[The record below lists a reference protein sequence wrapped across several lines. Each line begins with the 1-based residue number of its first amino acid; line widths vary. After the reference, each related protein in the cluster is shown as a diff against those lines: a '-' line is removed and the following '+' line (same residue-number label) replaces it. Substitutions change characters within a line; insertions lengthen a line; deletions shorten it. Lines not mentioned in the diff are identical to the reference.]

1 MKRTFLLLVCTV
13 CALLPTSAQKVISAK
28 VAGVVYEALSDST
41 AKVTGWEHKST
52 NLSIPSTL
60 KLKGKIRKVV
70 AIAPRA
76 FAKDDQG
83 SITDIVLPKYLV
95 EIGEDAFRGSDI
107 ASVEMPNTVK
117 RLGVHAFA
125 DCKNLKNVT
134 LSSSLTLIPMGAFSG
149 CEALEELQ
157 VPASVKKIAD
167 LAFEASGL
175 KEMELPMGVE
185 MVGAGAFFNCQ
196 QLEKLA
202 FPNSL
207 KRLGVCC
214 FLYCNKL
221 KSLTLPDQ
229 KPRRMQPS
237 VNIDKNL
244 PDDNSLGIKGPALA
258 DVRSNS
264 SSSCPHYAVKDILSM
279 TKEYPEF
286 PYNSSPFAR
295 QNLRKIVKSFSYFA
309 FDMVNSRMADWQ
321 KKKDYETAEQWR
333 ERVTSEN
340 REKKLNEVIANVRKN
355 FIAAYTTNSLKG
367 TLGVYDTDYGTYPVS
382 IDGLG
387 RIYAKVP
394 AEDADLFKGYWNQ
407 IQLVPQYGVID
418 DQLALLS
425 CEFKLGDKVYQSAS
439 SYSNDGSNEFLANL
453 PPLEFDLKGG
463 TAAKKA
469 NSQLEVVDNALDI
482 NIPVTNE
489 ENKKTFAVII
499 GNENYERVTKVQ
511 YALNDAKVFASYCKK
526 TLGLPKDNIRIYRDA
541 TYGTM
546 LSALDDIKSIA
557 SAFEGDLNVIFYYA
571 GHGVPSESD
580 KTAYLLPVDASGQ
593 HTEVCLSTKRLY
605 DTLDGLHAKRVLVFM
620 DACFSGAQRGEGM
633 LASARGVALKVKQD
647 APKGNMVVFSAATGD
662 ETAYPYKEKGHGL
675 FTYYLLKKLQDTK
688 GNVSLGELSEYLTDN
703 VKRQSVVIN
712 RKVQTPSTIPSASMA
727 SAWRDIKLK

>member
-28 VAGVVYEALSDST
+28 VAGVIYEALSDST

-70 AIAPRA
+70 ALAPRA

-237 VNIDKNL
+237 ANIDKNL

-367 TLGVYDTDYGTYPVS
+367 TLGVYDTDYGTYPVN

-407 IQLVPQYGVID
+407 IQLVPKYGVID

-620 DACFSGAQRGEGM
+620 DACFSGAQRGVGM

-688 GNVSLGELSEYLTDN
+688 GDVTLGELSDYVNKE
-703 VKRQSVVIN
+703 VRRQSVVIN
-712 RKVQTPSTIPSASMA
+712 HKSQSPTVVPAAGMSDWTS
-727 SAWRDIKLK
+727 IKLK

>member
-1 MKRTFLLLVCTV
+1 MKRTFLLLVCIL
-13 CALLPTSAQKVISAK
+13 CALIPMSAQKVISAK
-28 VAGVVYEALSDST
+28 VAGVIYEALSDST

-52 NLSIPSTL
+52 SLSIPSSL
-60 KLKGKIRKVV
+60 KIKGKIRKVV

-76 FAKDDQG
+76 FAKDEQG

-95 EIGEDAFRGSDI
+95 EIGEEAFRGSDVTSI
-107 ASVEMPNTVK
+107 LMPNTVK
-117 RLGVHAFA
+117 SLGTHAFE
-125 DCKNLKNVT
+125 DCKKLKEVT
-134 LSSSLTLIPMGAFSG
+134 LSSSLTLIPMAAFRG
-149 CEALEELQ
+149 CDALQELQ
-157 VPASVKKIAD
+157 VPASVTKIAD

-175 KEMELPMGVE
+175 KELELPMGVE
-185 MVGAGAFFNCQ
+185 TVGAGAFYNCQ

-207 KRLGVCC
+207 KKLGVCC

-237 VNIDKNL
+237 ANIDKNL
-244 PDDNSLGIKGPALA
+244 PDDNSFGIKGPALT
-258 DVRSNS
+258 DVRSNAS
-264 SSSCPHYAVKDILSM
+264 ASCPNYAVKDILSM

-295 QNLRKIVKSFSYFA
+295 QNLRRIVKSFSYFA

-321 KKKDYETAEQWR
+321 KKKDYETAQQWK
-333 ERVTSEN
+333 ERVTPEN
-340 REKKLNEVIANVRKN
+340 REKKLDEVIDNVRKN
-355 FIAAYTTNSLKG
+355 YIAAYTTNMVKG
-367 TLGVYDTDYGTYPVS
+367 NLGVYDTDYGTYPVS

-394 AEDADLFKGYWNQ
+394 AEEADLFKGYWNQ
-407 IQLVPQYGVID
+407 IQLEPQYGVID
-418 DQLALLS
+418 DQLAILS
-425 CEFKLGDKVYQSAS
+425 CQFKLGDKVYQSAS
-439 SYSNDGSNEFLANL
+439 SYKNDGSSEFLANL
-453 PPLEFDLKGG
+453 PPLEIDLHGG
-463 TAAKKA
+463 SAAKSV

-482 NIPVTNE
+482 NIPETNE
-489 ENKKTFAVII
+489 ENKKTFAVVI
-499 GNENYERVTKVQ
+499 GNENYERVTKVK

-526 TLGLPKDNIRIYRDA
+526 TLGLPKENIRVYRDA
-541 TYGTM
+541 TFGTM

-580 KTAYLLPVDASGQ
+580 KAAYLLPVDASGQ
-593 HTEVCLSTKRLY
+593 NTEVCLSTKRLY

-620 DACFSGAQRGEGM
+620 DACFSGAQRGDGM

-688 GNVSLGELSEYLTDN
+688 GDVTLGELSEYVN
-703 VKRQSVVIN
+703 KEVRRQSVVIN
-712 RKVQTPSTIPSASMA
+712 HKSQSPTVVPADGMNDWSN
-727 SAWRDIKLK
+727 IKLR

>member
-1 MKRTFLLLVCTV
+1 MKRTFLLLVCIL
-13 CALLPTSAQKVISAK
+13 CALIPMSAQKVISAK
-28 VAGVVYEALSDST
+28 VAGVIYEALSDST

-52 NLSIPSTL
+52 SLSIPSSL
-60 KLKGKIRKVV
+60 KIKGKIRKVV

-76 FAKDDQG
+76 FAKDEQG

-95 EIGEDAFRGSDI
+95 EIGEEAFKGSDVTSI
-107 ASVEMPNTVK
+107 LMPNTVK
-117 RLGVHAFA
+117 SLGIHAFE
-125 DCKNLKNVT
+125 DCKKLKEVT
-134 LSSSLTLIPMGAFSG
+134 LSSSLTLIPMAAFRG
-149 CEALEELQ
+149 CDALQELQ
-157 VPASVKKIAD
+157 VPASVTKIAD

-185 MVGAGAFFNCQ
+185 TVGAGAFYNCQ

-207 KRLGVCC
+207 KKLGVCC

-229 KPRRMQPS
+229 KPRRMQPPA
-237 VNIDKNL
+237 NIDKNL
-244 PDDNSLGIKGPALA
+244 PDDNSLGIKGPALT

-264 SSSCPHYAVKDILSM
+264 SASCPNYAVKDILSM

-295 QNLRKIVKSFSYFA
+295 QNLRRIVKSFSYFA

-321 KKKDYETAEQWR
+321 KKKDYETAQQWK
-333 ERVTSEN
+333 ERVTPEN
-340 REKKLNEVIANVRKN
+340 REKKLDEVIDNVRKN
-355 FIAAYTTNSLKG
+355 YIAAYTTNMVKG
-367 TLGVYDTDYGTYPVS
+367 NLGVYDTDYGTYPVS

-394 AEDADLFKGYWNQ
+394 AEEADLFKGYWNQ
-407 IQLVPQYGVID
+407 IQLEPQYGVID
-418 DQLALLS
+418 DQLAILS
-425 CEFKLGDKVYQSAS
+425 CQFKLGDKVYQSAS
-439 SYSNDGSNEFLANL
+439 SFKNDGSSEFLANL
-453 PPLEFDLKGG
+453 PPLEIDLHGG
-463 TAAKKA
+463 SAARTAS
-469 NSQLEVVDNALDI
+469 SQMEVVDNALDI
-482 NIPVTNE
+482 NIPETNE

-499 GNENYERVTKVQ
+499 GNENYERVTKVK

-526 TLGLPKDNIRIYRDA
+526 TLGLPKENIRVYRDA
-541 TYGTM
+541 TFGTM

-580 KTAYLLPVDASGQ
+580 KAAYLLPVDASGQ
-593 HTEVCLSTKRLY
+593 NTEVCLSTKRLY

-620 DACFSGAQRGEGM
+620 DACFSGAQRGDGM

-688 GNVSLGELSEYLTDN
+688 GDVTLGELSEYVN
-703 VKRQSVVIN
+703 KEVRRQSVVIN
-712 RKVQTPSTIPSASMA
+712 HKSQSPTVVPADGMSDWSN
-727 SAWRDIKLK
+727 IKLR

>member
-60 KLKGKIRKVV
+60 KMKGKIRKVV

-76 FAKDDQG
+76 FAKDDLG
-83 SITDIVLPKYLV
+83 TITDIVLPKYLV

-207 KRLGVCC
+207 KRLGVCS

-237 VNIDKNL
+237 ANIDKNL

-463 TAAKKA
+463 SAAKKA

-482 NIPVTNE
+482 NIPETNE

-511 YALNDAKVFASYCKK
+511 YALNDAKVFASYCRK

-688 GNVSLGELSEYLTDN
+688 GDVTLGELSDYVNKE
-703 VKRQSVVIN
+703 VRRQSVVIN
-712 RKVQTPSTIPSASMA
+712 HKSQSPTVVPAAGMSDWTS
-727 SAWRDIKLK
+727 IKLK

>member
-83 SITDIVLPKYLV
+83 AITDIVLPKYLV

-207 KRLGVCC
+207 KRLGVCS

-237 VNIDKNL
+237 ANIDKNL

-688 GNVSLGELSEYLTDN
+688 GDVTLGELSDYVNKE
-703 VKRQSVVIN
+703 VRRQSVVIN
-712 RKVQTPSTIPSASMA
+712 HKSQSPTVVPAAGMSDWTS
-727 SAWRDIKLK
+727 IKLK

>member
-237 VNIDKNL
+237 ANIDKNL

-499 GNENYERVTKVQ
+499 GNENYERVAKVQ

-688 GNVSLGELSEYLTDN
+688 GDVTLGELSDYVNKE
-703 VKRQSVVIN
+703 VRRQSVVIN
-712 RKVQTPSTIPSASMA
+712 HKSQSPTVVPAAGMSDWTS
-727 SAWRDIKLK
+727 IKLK

>member
-28 VAGVVYEALSDST
+28 IAGVVYEALSDST

-60 KLKGKIRKVV
+60 KMKGKIRKVV

-207 KRLGVCC
+207 KRLGVCS

-237 VNIDKNL
+237 ANIDKNL

-511 YALNDAKVFASYCKK
+511 YALNDAKVFASYCRK

-688 GNVSLGELSEYLTDN
+688 GDVTLGELSDYVNKE
-703 VKRQSVVIN
+703 VRRQSVVIN
-712 RKVQTPSTIPSASMA
+712 HKSQSPTVVPAAGMSDWTS
-727 SAWRDIKLK
+727 IKLK

>member
-157 VPASVKKIAD
+157 VPASVKKVAD

-185 MVGAGAFFNCQ
+185 SVGAGAFFNCQ

-207 KRLGVCC
+207 KRLGVCS

-237 VNIDKNL
+237 ANIDKNL

-463 TAAKKA
+463 SAAKKA

-482 NIPVTNE
+482 NIPETNE

-511 YALNDAKVFASYCKK
+511 YALNDAKVFASYCRK

-546 LSALDDIKSIA
+546 LTALDDIKSIA

-688 GNVSLGELSEYLTDN
+688 GDVTLGELSDYVNKE
-703 VKRQSVVIN
+703 VRRQSVVIN
-712 RKVQTPSTIPSASMA
+712 HKSQSPTVVPAAGMSDWTS
-727 SAWRDIKLK
+727 IKLK

>member
-28 VAGVVYEALSDST
+28 IAGVVYEALSDST

-60 KLKGKIRKVV
+60 KMKGKIRKVV
-70 AIAPRA
+70 TIAPRA

-83 SITDIVLPKYLV
+83 TITDIVLPKYLV

-207 KRLGVCC
+207 KRLGVCS

-237 VNIDKNL
+237 ANIDKNL

-453 PPLEFDLKGG
+453 PPLEFDLKDG

-482 NIPVTNE
+482 NIPETNE

-511 YALNDAKVFASYCKK
+511 YALNDAKVFASYCRK

-688 GNVSLGELSEYLTDN
+688 GDVTLGELSDYVNKE
-703 VKRQSVVIN
+703 VRRQSVVIN
-712 RKVQTPSTIPSASMA
+712 HKSQSPTVVPAAGMSDWTS
-727 SAWRDIKLK
+727 IKLK

>member
-13 CALLPTSAQKVISAK
+13 CALLPTSAQRVISAK
-28 VAGVVYEALSDST
+28 IAGVVYEALSDST

-60 KLKGKIRKVV
+60 KMKGKIRKVV

-76 FAKDDQG
+76 FAKDDLG
-83 SITDIVLPKYLV
+83 AITDIVLPKYLV
-95 EIGEDAFRGSDI
+95 EIGEEAFRGSDI

-157 VPASVKKIAD
+157 VPASVRKVAD

-185 MVGAGAFFNCQ
+185 SVGAGAFFNCQ

-207 KRLGVCC
+207 KRLGVCS

-237 VNIDKNL
+237 ANIDKNL

-463 TAAKKA
+463 SAAKKA

-482 NIPVTNE
+482 NIPETNE

-511 YALNDAKVFASYCKK
+511 YALNDAKVFASYCRK

-688 GNVSLGELSEYLTDN
+688 GDVTLGELSDYVNKE
-703 VKRQSVVIN
+703 VRRQSVVIN
-712 RKVQTPSTIPSASMA
+712 HKSQSPTVVPAAGMSDWTS
-727 SAWRDIKLK
+727 IKLK

>member
-1 MKRTFLLLVCTV
+1 MKRTFLLLVCIL
-13 CALLPTSAQKVISAK
+13 CALIPMSAQKVISTK
-28 VAGVVYEALSDST
+28 VAGVIYEALSDST
-41 AKVTGWEHKST
+41 AKVTGWEHKSAS
-52 NLSIPSTL
+52 LSIPSSL
-60 KLKGKIRKVV
+60 KMKGKIRKVV

-95 EIGEDAFRGSDI
+95 EIGEEAFKGSDVTSI
-107 ASVEMPNTVK
+107 LMPNTVK
-117 RLGVHAFA
+117 SLGTHAFE
-125 DCKNLKNVT
+125 DCKKLKEVT
-134 LSSSLTLIPMGAFSG
+134 LSSSLTLIPMAAFRG
-149 CEALEELQ
+149 CDALQELQ
-157 VPASVKKIAD
+157 VPASVTKIAD

-185 MVGAGAFFNCQ
+185 TVGAGAFYNCQ

-207 KRLGVCC
+207 KKLGVCC

-237 VNIDKNL
+237 ANIDKNL
-244 PDDNSLGIKGPALA
+244 LDDNSLGIKGPALT

-264 SSSCPHYAVKDILSM
+264 SASCPNYAVKDILSM

-295 QNLRKIVKSFSYFA
+295 QNLRRIVKSFSYFA

-321 KKKDYETAEQWR
+321 KKKDYETAQQWK
-333 ERVTSEN
+333 ERVTPEN
-340 REKKLNEVIANVRKN
+340 REKKLDEVIDNVRKN
-355 FIAAYTTNSLKG
+355 YIAAYTTNMVKG
-367 TLGVYDTDYGTYPVS
+367 NLGVYDTDYGTYPVS

-394 AEDADLFKGYWNQ
+394 AEEADLFKGYWNQ
-407 IQLVPQYGVID
+407 IQLEPQYGVID
-418 DQLALLS
+418 DQLAILS
-425 CEFKLGDKVYQSAS
+425 CQFKLGDKVYQSAS
-439 SYSNDGSNEFLANL
+439 SYKNDGSSEFLANL
-453 PPLEFDLKGG
+453 PPLEIDLHGG
-463 TAAKKA
+463 SAARTA

-482 NIPVTNE
+482 NIPETNE

-499 GNENYERVTKVQ
+499 GNENYERVTKVK

-526 TLGLPKDNIRIYRDA
+526 TLGLPKENIRVYRDA
-541 TYGTM
+541 TFGTM

-580 KTAYLLPVDASGQ
+580 KAAYLLPVDASGQ
-593 HTEVCLSTKRLY
+593 NTEVCLSTKRLY

-620 DACFSGAQRGEGM
+620 DACFSGAQRGDGM

-688 GNVSLGELSEYLTDN
+688 GDVTLGELSEYVN
-703 VKRQSVVIN
+703 KEVRRQSVVIN
-712 RKVQTPSTIPSASMA
+712 HKSQSPTVVPADGMNDWSS
-727 SAWRDIKLK
+727 IKLR

>member
-28 VAGVVYEALSDST
+28 IAGVVYEALSDST

-60 KLKGKIRKVV
+60 KFKGKIRKVV

-76 FAKDDQG
+76 FAKDDLG
-83 SITDIVLPKYLV
+83 AITDIVLPKYLV

-117 RLGVHAFA
+117 RLGVNAFA

-207 KRLGVCC
+207 KRLGVCS

-237 VNIDKNL
+237 ANIDKNL

-394 AEDADLFKGYWNQ
+394 AEDAELFKGYWNQ

-463 TAAKKA
+463 SAAKKA

-511 YALNDAKVFASYCKK
+511 YALNDAKVFASYCRK

-688 GNVSLGELSEYLTDN
+688 GDVTLGELSDYVNKE
-703 VKRQSVVIN
+703 VRRQSVVIN
-712 RKVQTPSTIPSASMA
+712 HKSQSPTVVPAAGMSDWTS
-727 SAWRDIKLK
+727 IKLK

>member
-83 SITDIVLPKYLV
+83 AITDIVLPKYLV

-557 SAFEGDLNVIFYYA
+557 SAFEGDLNVIFYYS

-688 GNVSLGELSEYLTDN
+688 GDVTLGELSDYVNKE
-703 VKRQSVVIN
+703 VRRQSVVIN
-712 RKVQTPSTIPSASMA
+712 HKSQSPTVVPAAGMSDWTS
-727 SAWRDIKLK
+727 IKLK

>member
-28 VAGVVYEALSDST
+28 IAGVVYEALSDST

-60 KLKGKIRKVV
+60 KMKGKIRKVV

-76 FAKDDQG
+76 FAKDDLG
-83 SITDIVLPKYLV
+83 AITDIVLPKYLV
-95 EIGEDAFRGSDI
+95 EIGEEAFRGSDI

-157 VPASVKKIAD
+157 VPASVRKVAD

-185 MVGAGAFFNCQ
+185 SVGAGAFFNCQ

-237 VNIDKNL
+237 ANIDKNL

-367 TLGVYDTDYGTYPVS
+367 TLGVYDTDYGTYPVN

-407 IQLVPQYGVID
+407 IQLVPKYGVID

-688 GNVSLGELSEYLTDN
+688 GDVTLGELSDYVNKE
-703 VKRQSVVIN
+703 VRRQSVVIN
-712 RKVQTPSTIPSASMA
+712 HKSQSPTVVPAAGMSDWTS
-727 SAWRDIKLK
+727 IKLK

>member
-1 MKRTFLLLVCTV
+1 MKRTFLLLVCIL
-13 CALLPTSAQKVISAK
+13 CALIPMSAQKVISAK
-28 VAGVVYEALSDST
+28 VAGVIYEALSDST

-237 VNIDKNL
+237 ANIDKNL

-407 IQLVPQYGVID
+407 IQLVPKYGVID

-688 GNVSLGELSEYLTDN
+688 GDVTLGELSDYVNKE
-703 VKRQSVVIN
+703 VRRQSVVIN
-712 RKVQTPSTIPSASMA
+712 HKSQSPTVVPAAGMSDWTS
-727 SAWRDIKLK
+727 IKLK

>member
-13 CALLPTSAQKVISAK
+13 CALLPTSAQRVISAK
-28 VAGVVYEALSDST
+28 IAGVVYEALSDST

-60 KLKGKIRKVV
+60 KMKGKIRKVV

-76 FAKDDQG
+76 FAKDDLG
-83 SITDIVLPKYLV
+83 AITDIVLPKYLV
-95 EIGEDAFRGSDI
+95 EIGEEAFRGSDI

-157 VPASVKKIAD
+157 VPASVRKVAD

-185 MVGAGAFFNCQ
+185 SVGAGAFFNCQ

-207 KRLGVCC
+207 KRLGVCS

-237 VNIDKNL
+237 ANIDKNL

-367 TLGVYDTDYGTYPVS
+367 TLGVYDTDYGTYPVN

-407 IQLVPQYGVID
+407 IQLVPKYGVID

-688 GNVSLGELSEYLTDN
+688 GDVTLGELSDYVNKE
-703 VKRQSVVIN
+703 VRRQSVVIN
-712 RKVQTPSTIPSASMA
+712 HKSQSPTVVPAAGMSDWTS
-727 SAWRDIKLK
+727 IKLK

>member
-1 MKRTFLLLVCTV
+1 MKRTFLLLVCIL
-13 CALLPTSAQKVISAK
+13 CALIPMSAQKVISAK
-28 VAGVVYEALSDST
+28 VAGVIYEALSDST
-41 AKVTGWEHKST
+41 AKVTGWEHKSAS
-52 NLSIPSTL
+52 LSIPSSL
-60 KLKGKIRKVV
+60 KMKGKIRKVV

-95 EIGEDAFRGSDI
+95 EIGEEAFKGSDVTSI
-107 ASVEMPNTVK
+107 LMPNTVK
-117 RLGVHAFA
+117 NLGIHAFE
-125 DCKNLKNVT
+125 DCKKLKEVT
-134 LSSSLTLIPMGAFSG
+134 LSSSLTLIPMATFRG
-149 CEALEELQ
+149 CDALQELQ
-157 VPASVKKIAD
+157 VPASVTKIAD

-185 MVGAGAFFNCQ
+185 TVGAGAFYNCQ

-207 KRLGVCC
+207 KKLGVCC

-237 VNIDKNL
+237 ANIDKNL
-244 PDDNSLGIKGPALA
+244 PDDNSLGIKGPALT

-264 SSSCPHYAVKDILSM
+264 SASCPNYAVKDILSM

-295 QNLRKIVKSFSYFA
+295 QNLRRIVKSFSYFA

-321 KKKDYETAEQWR
+321 KKKDYETAQLWK
-333 ERVTSEN
+333 ERVTPEN
-340 REKKLNEVIANVRKN
+340 REKKLDEVIDNVRKN
-355 FIAAYTTNSLKG
+355 YIAAYTTNMVKG
-367 TLGVYDTDYGTYPVS
+367 NLGVYDTDYGTYPVS

-394 AEDADLFKGYWNQ
+394 AEEADLFKGYWNQ
-407 IQLVPQYGVID
+407 IQLEPQYGVID
-418 DQLALLS
+418 DQLAILS
-425 CEFKLGDKVYQSAS
+425 CQFKLGDKVYQSAS
-439 SYSNDGSNEFLANL
+439 SYKNDGSSEFLANL
-453 PPLEFDLKGG
+453 PPLEIDLHGG
-463 TAAKKA
+463 SAARTA

-482 NIPVTNE
+482 NIPETNE

-499 GNENYERVTKVQ
+499 GNENYERVTKVK

-526 TLGLPKDNIRIYRDA
+526 TLGLPKENIRVYRDA
-541 TYGTM
+541 TFGTM

-580 KTAYLLPVDASGQ
+580 KAAYLLPVDASGQ
-593 HTEVCLSTKRLY
+593 NTEVCLSTKRLY

-620 DACFSGAQRGEGM
+620 DACFSGAQRGDGM

-688 GNVSLGELSEYLTDN
+688 GDVTLGELSEYVN
-703 VKRQSVVIN
+703 KEVRRQSVVIN
-712 RKVQTPSTIPSASMA
+712 HKSQSPTVVPADGMNDWSS
-727 SAWRDIKLK
+727 IKLR

>member
-237 VNIDKNL
+237 ANIDKNL

-367 TLGVYDTDYGTYPVS
+367 TLGVYDTDYGTYPVN

-407 IQLVPQYGVID
+407 IQLVPKYGVID

-463 TAAKKA
+463 SAAKKA

-482 NIPVTNE
+482 NIPETNE

-511 YALNDAKVFASYCKK
+511 YALNDAKVFASYCRK

-688 GNVSLGELSEYLTDN
+688 GDVTLGELSDYVNKE
-703 VKRQSVVIN
+703 VRRQSVVIN
-712 RKVQTPSTIPSASMA
+712 HKSQSPTVVPAAGMSDWTS
-727 SAWRDIKLK
+727 IKLK

>member
-28 VAGVVYEALSDST
+28 IAGVVYEALSDST
-41 AKVTGWEHKST
+41 VKVTGWEHKST

-60 KLKGKIRKVV
+60 KMKGKIRKVV

-83 SITDIVLPKYLV
+83 TITDIVLPKYLV

-157 VPASVKKIAD
+157 VPASVKKVAD

-185 MVGAGAFFNCQ
+185 SVGAGAFFNCQ

-207 KRLGVCC
+207 KRLGVCS

-237 VNIDKNL
+237 ANIDKNL

-425 CEFKLGDKVYQSAS
+425 CEFKLGDKVY
-439 SYSNDGSNEFLANL
+439 
-453 PPLEFDLKGG
+453 
-463 TAAKKA
+463 
-469 NSQLEVVDNALDI
+469 
-482 NIPVTNE
+482 
-489 ENKKTFAVII
+489 
-499 GNENYERVTKVQ
+499 
-511 YALNDAKVFASYCKK
+511 
-526 TLGLPKDNIRIYRDA
+526 
-541 TYGTM
+541 
-546 LSALDDIKSIA
+546 
-557 SAFEGDLNVIFYYA
+557 
-571 GHGVPSESD
+571 
-580 KTAYLLPVDASGQ
+580 
-593 HTEVCLSTKRLY
+593 
-605 DTLDGLHAKRVLVFM
+605 
-620 DACFSGAQRGEGM
+620 
-633 LASARGVALKVKQD
+633 
-647 APKGNMVVFSAATGD
+647 
-662 ETAYPYKEKGHGL
+662 
-675 FTYYLLKKLQDTK
+675 
-688 GNVSLGELSEYLTDN
+688 
-703 VKRQSVVIN
+703 
-712 RKVQTPSTIPSASMA
+712 
-727 SAWRDIKLK
+727 

>member
-1 MKRTFLLLVCTV
+1 MKRTFLLLVCIL
-13 CALLPTSAQKVISAK
+13 CALIPMSAQKVISAK
-28 VAGVVYEALSDST
+28 VAGVIYEALSDST

-52 NLSIPSTL
+52 SLSIPSSL
-60 KLKGKIRKVV
+60 KIKGKIRKVV

-76 FAKDDQG
+76 FAKDEQG

-95 EIGEDAFRGSDI
+95 EIGEEAFKGSDVTSI
-107 ASVEMPNTVK
+107 LMPNTVK
-117 RLGVHAFA
+117 SLGTHAFE
-125 DCKNLKNVT
+125 DCRKLKEVT
-134 LSSSLTLIPMGAFSG
+134 LSSSLTLIPMAAFRG
-149 CEALEELQ
+149 CDALQELQ
-157 VPASVKKIAD
+157 VPASVTKIAD

-185 MVGAGAFFNCQ
+185 TVGAGAFYNCQ

-207 KRLGVCC
+207 KKLGVCC

-229 KPRRMQPS
+229 KPRRMQS
-237 VNIDKNL
+237 SANIDKNL
-244 PDDNSLGIKGPALA
+244 PDDNSLGIKGPALT

-264 SSSCPHYAVKDILSM
+264 SASCPNYAVKDILSM

-295 QNLRKIVKSFSYFA
+295 QNLRRIVKSFSYFA

-321 KKKDYETAEQWR
+321 KKKDYETAQQWK
-333 ERVTSEN
+333 ERVTPEN
-340 REKKLNEVIANVRKN
+340 REKKLDEVIDNVRKN
-355 FIAAYTTNSLKG
+355 YIAAYTTNMVKG
-367 TLGVYDTDYGTYPVS
+367 NLGVYDTDYGTYPVS

-394 AEDADLFKGYWNQ
+394 AEEADLFKGYWNQ
-407 IQLVPQYGVID
+407 IQLEPQYGVID
-418 DQLALLS
+418 DQLAILS
-425 CEFKLGDKVYQSAS
+425 CQFKLGDKVYQSAS
-439 SYSNDGSNEFLANL
+439 SYKNDGSSEFLANL
-453 PPLEFDLKGG
+453 PPLEIDLHGG
-463 TAAKKA
+463 SAARTA

-482 NIPVTNE
+482 NIPETNE

-499 GNENYERVTKVQ
+499 GNENYERVTKVK

-526 TLGLPKDNIRIYRDA
+526 TLGLPKENIRVYRDA
-541 TYGTM
+541 TFGTM

-580 KTAYLLPVDASGQ
+580 KAAYLLPVDASGQ
-593 HTEVCLSTKRLY
+593 NTEVCLSTKRLY

-620 DACFSGAQRGEGM
+620 DACFSGAQRGDGM

-688 GNVSLGELSEYLTDN
+688 GDVTLGELSEYVN
-703 VKRQSVVIN
+703 KEVRRQSVVIN
-712 RKVQTPSTIPSASMA
+712 HKSQSPTVVPATGMNDWSN
-727 SAWRDIKLK
+727 IKLR

>member
-28 VAGVVYEALSDST
+28 IAGVVYEALSDST

-60 KLKGKIRKVV
+60 KMKGKIRKVV

-83 SITDIVLPKYLV
+83 TITDIVLPKYLV

-157 VPASVKKIAD
+157 VPASVKKVAD

-185 MVGAGAFFNCQ
+185 SVGAGAFFNCQ

-207 KRLGVCC
+207 KRLGVCS

-237 VNIDKNL
+237 ANIDKNL

-463 TAAKKA
+463 SAAKKA

-482 NIPVTNE
+482 NIPETNE

-511 YALNDAKVFASYCKK
+511 YALNDAKVFASYCRK

-557 SAFEGDLNVIFYYA
+557 SAFDGDLNVIFYYA

-688 GNVSLGELSEYLTDN
+688 GDVTLGELSDYVNKE
-703 VKRQSVVIN
+703 VRRQSVVIN
-712 RKVQTPSTIPSASMA
+712 HKSQSPTVVPAAGMSDWTS
-727 SAWRDIKLK
+727 IKLK

>member
-28 VAGVVYEALSDST
+28 IAGVVYEALSDST

-60 KLKGKIRKVV
+60 KMKGKIRKVV

-83 SITDIVLPKYLV
+83 TITDIVLPKYLV

-157 VPASVKKIAD
+157 VPASVKKVAD

-185 MVGAGAFFNCQ
+185 SVGAGAFFNCQ

-207 KRLGVCC
+207 KRLGVCS

-237 VNIDKNL
+237 ANIDKNL

-463 TAAKKA
+463 SAAKKA

-511 YALNDAKVFASYCKK
+511 YALNDAKVFASYCRK

-688 GNVSLGELSEYLTDN
+688 GDVTLGELSDYVNKE
-703 VKRQSVVIN
+703 VRRQSVVIN
-712 RKVQTPSTIPSASMA
+712 HKSQSPTVVPAAGMSDWTS
-727 SAWRDIKLK
+727 IKLK

>member
-28 VAGVVYEALSDST
+28 IAGVVYEALSDST

-60 KLKGKIRKVV
+60 KFKGKIRKVV

-83 SITDIVLPKYLV
+83 AITDIVLPKYLV

-207 KRLGVCC
+207 KRLGVCS

-237 VNIDKNL
+237 ANIDKNL

-511 YALNDAKVFASYCKK
+511 YALNDAKVFASYCRK

-688 GNVSLGELSEYLTDN
+688 GDVTLGELSDYVNKE
-703 VKRQSVVIN
+703 VRRQSVVIN
-712 RKVQTPSTIPSASMA
+712 HKSQSPTVVPAAGMSDWTS
-727 SAWRDIKLK
+727 IKLK

>member
-1 MKRTFLLLVCTV
+1 MKRTFLLLVCIL
-13 CALLPTSAQKVISAK
+13 CALIPMSAQKVISAK
-28 VAGVVYEALSDST
+28 VAGVIYEALSDST

-52 NLSIPSTL
+52 SLSIPSSL
-60 KLKGKIRKVV
+60 KIKGKIRKVV

-76 FAKDDQG
+76 FAKDEQG

-95 EIGEDAFRGSDI
+95 EIGEEAFRGSDVTSI
-107 ASVEMPNTVK
+107 LMPNTVK
-117 RLGVHAFA
+117 SLGTHAFE
-125 DCKNLKNVT
+125 DCKKLKEVT
-134 LSSSLTLIPMGAFSG
+134 LSSSLTLIPMAAFRG
-149 CEALEELQ
+149 CDALQELQ
-157 VPASVKKIAD
+157 VPASVTKIAD

-175 KEMELPMGVE
+175 KELELPMGVE
-185 MVGAGAFFNCQ
+185 TVGAGAFYNCQ

-207 KRLGVCC
+207 KKLGVCC

-237 VNIDKNL
+237 ANIDKNL
-244 PDDNSLGIKGPALA
+244 PDDNSFGIKGPALT
-258 DVRSNS
+258 DVRSNAS
-264 SSSCPHYAVKDILSM
+264 ASCPNYAVKDILSM

-295 QNLRKIVKSFSYFA
+295 QNLRRIVKSFSYFA

-321 KKKDYETAEQWR
+321 KKKDYETAQQWK
-333 ERVTSEN
+333 ERVTPEN
-340 REKKLNEVIANVRKN
+340 REKKLDEVIDNVRKN
-355 FIAAYTTNSLKG
+355 YIAAYTTNMVKG
-367 TLGVYDTDYGTYPVS
+367 NLGVYDTDYGTYPVS

-394 AEDADLFKGYWNQ
+394 AEEADLFKGYWNQ
-407 IQLVPQYGVID
+407 IQLEPQYGVID
-418 DQLALLS
+418 DQLAILS
-425 CEFKLGDKVYQSAS
+425 CQFKLGDKVYQSAS
-439 SYSNDGSNEFLANL
+439 SYKNDGSSEFLANL
-453 PPLEFDLKGG
+453 PPLEIDLHGG
-463 TAAKKA
+463 SAARTA

-482 NIPVTNE
+482 NIPETNE

-499 GNENYERVTKVQ
+499 GNENYERVTKVK

-526 TLGLPKDNIRIYRDA
+526 TLGLPKENIRVYRDA
-541 TYGTM
+541 TFGTM

-580 KTAYLLPVDASGQ
+580 KAAYLLPVDASGQ
-593 HTEVCLSTKRLY
+593 NTEVCLSTKRLY

-620 DACFSGAQRGEGM
+620 DACFSGAQRGDGM

-688 GNVSLGELSEYLTDN
+688 GDVTLGELSEYVN
-703 VKRQSVVIN
+703 KEVRRQSVVIN
-712 RKVQTPSTIPSASMA
+712 HKSQSPTVVPADGMNDWSN
-727 SAWRDIKLK
+727 IKLR

>member
-28 VAGVVYEALSDST
+28 IAGVVYEALSDST

-60 KLKGKIRKVV
+60 KMKGKIRKVV

-83 SITDIVLPKYLV
+83 TITDIVLPKYLV

-207 KRLGVCC
+207 KRLGVCS

-237 VNIDKNL
+237 ANIDKNL

-463 TAAKKA
+463 SAAKKA

-482 NIPVTNE
+482 NIPETNE

-511 YALNDAKVFASYCKK
+511 YALNDAKVFASYCRK

-688 GNVSLGELSEYLTDN
+688 GDVTLGELSDYVNKE
-703 VKRQSVVIN
+703 VRRQSVV
-712 RKVQTPSTIPSASMA
+712 Q
-727 SAWRDIKLK
+727 

>member
-28 VAGVVYEALSDST
+28 IAGVVYEALSDST

-60 KLKGKIRKVV
+60 KMKGKIRKVV

-83 SITDIVLPKYLV
+83 TITDIVLPKYLV

-207 KRLGVCC
+207 KRLGVCS

-237 VNIDKNL
+237 ANIDKNL
-244 PDDNSLGIKGPALA
+244 PDDNSLGIKGPTLA

-463 TAAKKA
+463 SVAKKA

-482 NIPVTNE
+482 NIPETNE

-511 YALNDAKVFASYCKK
+511 YALNDAKVFASYCRK

-688 GNVSLGELSEYLTDN
+688 GDVTLGELSDYVNKE
-703 VKRQSVVIN
+703 VRRQSVVIN
-712 RKVQTPSTIPSASMA
+712 HKSQSPTVVPAAGMSDWTS
-727 SAWRDIKLK
+727 IKLK

>member
-1 MKRTFLLLVCTV
+1 MKRTFLLLVCIL
-13 CALLPTSAQKVISAK
+13 CALIPMSAQKVISAK
-28 VAGVVYEALSDST
+28 VAGVIYEALSDST

-52 NLSIPSTL
+52 SLSIPSSL
-60 KLKGKIRKVV
+60 KMKGKIRKVV

-83 SITDIVLPKYLV
+83 SITDIVLPEYLV
-95 EIGEDAFRGSDI
+95 EIGEEAFKGSDVTSI
-107 ASVEMPNTVK
+107 LMPNTVK
-117 RLGVHAFA
+117 SLGTRAFE
-125 DCKNLKNVT
+125 DCKKLKEVT
-134 LSSSLTLIPMGAFSG
+134 LSSSLTLIPMAAFRG
-149 CEALEELQ
+149 CDALQELQ
-157 VPASVKKIAD
+157 VPASVTKIAD

-185 MVGAGAFFNCQ
+185 TIGAGAFYNCQ

-207 KRLGVCC
+207 KKLGVCC

-237 VNIDKNL
+237 ANNDKNL
-244 PDDNSLGIKGPALA
+244 PDDNSLGIKGPALT
-258 DVRSNS
+258 DVRSNAS
-264 SSSCPHYAVKDILSM
+264 ASCPNYAVKDILSM

-295 QNLRKIVKSFSYFA
+295 QNLRRIVKSFSYFA

-321 KKKDYETAEQWR
+321 KKKDYETAQQWK
-333 ERVTSEN
+333 ERVTPEN
-340 REKKLNEVIANVRKN
+340 REKKLDEVIDNVRKN
-355 FIAAYTTNSLKG
+355 YIAAYTTNMVKG
-367 TLGVYDTDYGTYPVS
+367 NLGVYDTDYGTYPVS

-394 AEDADLFKGYWNQ
+394 AEEAELFKGYWNQ
-407 IQLVPQYGVID
+407 IQLEPQYGVID
-418 DQLALLS
+418 DQLAILS
-425 CEFKLGDKVYQSAS
+425 CQFKLGDKVYQSAS
-439 SYSNDGSNEFLANL
+439 SYKNDGSSEFLANL
-453 PPLEFDLKGG
+453 PPLEIDLHGG
-463 TAAKKA
+463 SAARIA

-482 NIPVTNE
+482 NIPETNE
-489 ENKKTFAVII
+489 ENKKTFAVVI
-499 GNENYERVTKVQ
+499 GNENYERVTKVK

-526 TLGLPKDNIRIYRDA
+526 TLGLPKENIRVYRDA
-541 TYGTM
+541 TFGTM

-580 KTAYLLPVDASGQ
+580 KAAYLLPVDASGQ
-593 HTEVCLSTKRLY
+593 NTEVCLSTKRLY

-620 DACFSGAQRGEGM
+620 DACFSGAQRGDGM

-688 GNVSLGELSEYLTDN
+688 GDVTLGELSEYVN
-703 VKRQSVVIN
+703 KEVRRQSVVIN
-712 RKVQTPSTIPSASMA
+712 HKSQSPTVVPADGMSDWSS
-727 SAWRDIKLK
+727 IKLR

>member
-237 VNIDKNL
+237 ANIDKNL

-469 NSQLEVVDNALDI
+469 NSQLEVVDNTLDI

-489 ENKKTFAVII
+489 EDKKTFAVII

-688 GNVSLGELSEYLTDN
+688 GDVTLGELSDYVNKE
-703 VKRQSVVIN
+703 VRRQSVVIN
-712 RKVQTPSTIPSASMA
+712 HKSQSPTVVPAAGMSDWTS
-727 SAWRDIKLK
+727 IKLK

>member
-28 VAGVVYEALSDST
+28 IAGVVYEALSDST

-60 KLKGKIRKVV
+60 KMKGKIRKVV

-83 SITDIVLPKYLV
+83 TITDIVLPKYLV

-157 VPASVKKIAD
+157 VPASVKKVAD

-185 MVGAGAFFNCQ
+185 SVGAGAFFNCQ

-207 KRLGVCC
+207 KRLGVCS

-237 VNIDKNL
+237 ANIDKNL

-482 NIPVTNE
+482 NIPETNE

-511 YALNDAKVFASYCKK
+511 YALNDAKVFASYCRK

-688 GNVSLGELSEYLTDN
+688 GDVTLGELSDYVNKE
-703 VKRQSVVIN
+703 VRRQSVVIN
-712 RKVQTPSTIPSASMA
+712 HKSQSPTVVPAAGMSDWTS
-727 SAWRDIKLK
+727 IKLK

>member
-83 SITDIVLPKYLV
+83 AITDIVLPKYLV

-175 KEMELPMGVE
+175 KEMELPMGVK

-688 GNVSLGELSEYLTDN
+688 GDVTLGELSDYVNKE
-703 VKRQSVVIN
+703 VRRQSVVIN
-712 RKVQTPSTIPSASMA
+712 HKSQSPTVVPAAGMSDWTS
-727 SAWRDIKLK
+727 IKLK

>member
-28 VAGVVYEALSDST
+28 IAGVVYEALSDST

-60 KLKGKIRKVV
+60 KMKGKIRKVV

-83 SITDIVLPKYLV
+83 TITDIVLPKYLV

-157 VPASVKKIAD
+157 VPASVKKVAD

-185 MVGAGAFFNCQ
+185 SVGAGAFFNCQ

-207 KRLGVCC
+207 KRLGVCS

-237 VNIDKNL
+237 ANIDKNL

-469 NSQLEVVDNALDI
+469 NSQLEVVDNTLDI

-688 GNVSLGELSEYLTDN
+688 GDVTLGELSDYVNKE
-703 VKRQSVVIN
+703 VRRQSVVIN
-712 RKVQTPSTIPSASMA
+712 HKSQSPTVVPAAGMSDWTS
-727 SAWRDIKLK
+727 IKLK

>member
-83 SITDIVLPKYLV
+83 AITDIVLPKYLV

-367 TLGVYDTDYGTYPVS
+367 TLGVYDTDYVTYPVS

-688 GNVSLGELSEYLTDN
+688 GDVTLGELSDYVNKE
-703 VKRQSVVIN
+703 VRRQSVVIN
-712 RKVQTPSTIPSASMA
+712 HKSQSPTVVPAAGMSDWTS
-727 SAWRDIKLK
+727 IKLK

>member
-1 MKRTFLLLVCTV
+1 MKRTFLLLVCIL
-13 CALLPTSAQKVISAK
+13 CALIPMSAQKVISAK
-28 VAGVVYEALSDST
+28 VAGVIYEALSDST
-41 AKVTGWEHKST
+41 AKVTGWEHKSAS
-52 NLSIPSTL
+52 LSIPSSL
-60 KLKGKIRKVV
+60 KMKGKIRKVV

-95 EIGEDAFRGSDI
+95 EIGEEAFKGSDVTSI
-107 ASVEMPNTVK
+107 LMPNTVK
-117 RLGVHAFA
+117 SLGIHAFE
-125 DCKNLKNVT
+125 DCKKLKEVT
-134 LSSSLTLIPMGAFSG
+134 LSSSLTLIPMAAFRG
-149 CEALEELQ
+149 CDALQELQ
-157 VPASVKKIAD
+157 VPASVTKIAD

-185 MVGAGAFFNCQ
+185 TVGAGAFYNCQ

-207 KRLGVCC
+207 KKLGVCC

-237 VNIDKNL
+237 AYIDKNL
-244 PDDNSLGIKGPALA
+244 PDDNSLGIKGPALT
-258 DVRSNS
+258 DVRSNAS
-264 SSSCPHYAVKDILSM
+264 ASCPNYAVKDILSM

-321 KKKDYETAEQWR
+321 KKKDYETAQQWK
-333 ERVTSEN
+333 ERVTPEN
-340 REKKLNEVIANVRKN
+340 REKKLDEVIDNVRKN
-355 FIAAYTTNSLKG
+355 YIAAYTTNMVKG
-367 TLGVYDTDYGTYPVS
+367 NLGVYDTDYGTYPVS

-394 AEDADLFKGYWNQ
+394 AEEAELFKGYWNQ
-407 IQLVPQYGVID
+407 IQLEPQYGVID
-418 DQLALLS
+418 DQLAILS
-425 CEFKLGDKVYQSAS
+425 CQFKLGDKVYQSAS
-439 SYSNDGSNEFLANL
+439 SFKNDGSSEFLANL
-453 PPLEFDLKGG
+453 PPLEIDLHGG
-463 TAAKKA
+463 SAARTA

-482 NIPVTNE
+482 NIPETNE
-489 ENKKTFAVII
+489 ENRKTFAVII
-499 GNENYERVTKVQ
+499 GNENYERVTKVK

-526 TLGLPKDNIRIYRDA
+526 TLGLPKENIRVYRDA
-541 TYGTM
+541 TFGTM

-580 KTAYLLPVDASGQ
+580 KAAYLLPVDASGQ
-593 HTEVCLSTKRLY
+593 NTEVCLSTKRLY

-620 DACFSGAQRGEGM
+620 DACFSGAQRGDGM

-688 GNVSLGELSEYLTDN
+688 GDVTLGELSEYVN
-703 VKRQSVVIN
+703 KEVRRQSVVIN
-712 RKVQTPSTIPSASMA
+712 HKSQSPTVVPADGMNDWSN
-727 SAWRDIKLK
+727 IKLR

>member
-83 SITDIVLPKYLV
+83 AITDIVLPKYLV

-237 VNIDKNL
+237 VNIDNNL

-688 GNVSLGELSEYLTDN
+688 GDVTLGELSDYVNKE
-703 VKRQSVVIN
+703 VRRQSVVIN
-712 RKVQTPSTIPSASMA
+712 HKSQSPTVVPAAGMSDWTS
-727 SAWRDIKLK
+727 IKLK